1 MAQHTETQKQPQI
14 VVGVDIGTTKI
25 AMIIG
30 FQNNEGKID
39 VLGYGKGDSTGVQHG
54 LIFNI
59 NKTVDG
65 INVAKNTAISRSN
78 QEFESVFAGVAG
90 RHINSMEF
98 KHAITRRNG
107 KAEVIRQK
115 EIDKMVEDLE
125 NISVRPGE
133 KIITVIPQR
142 FVIDGIRE
150 TTEPVGELGELV
162 VGYFQIITGNEHEI
176 KKIILCINNCD
187 LIVED
192 IILEPIASALV
203 CLTQEEKKQGVVLVD
218 IGGGTTDVVIYA
230 DGNPVFTKVI
240 PIGGAI
246 ITKDIANVCQIPED
260 LAEKLKIC
268 YGTCV
273 IEKSNKNN
281 FITIPQFHE
290 GTPKQI
296 SEPFLAEIIYSRVQI
311 DILNQIQK
319 AIAESGFEK
328 RIRAGVVLT
337 GGGSSLR
344 HLKELCN
351 YTLQRNTRIG
361 VPDIGFVNSIPAE
374 LKHPMFATAL
384 GLLKHGIKSIE
395 WKEVEE
401 EGDKKAESGKR
412 KAEGEKQKAE
422 SGKRKAEVKKE
433 VGAMRAMTKSGSENL
448 PATEKTGKNGYEKI
462 WESVKRFLDSLTE
475 KTS

>member
-1 MAQHTETQKQPQI
+1 MAHSTEIYEQPQI
-14 VVGVDIGTTKI
+14 IVGLDIGTTKI
-25 AMIIG
+25 AIITG
-30 FQNNEGKID
+30 FQNSEGKID
-39 VLGYGKGDSTGVQHG
+39 ILGYGKGDSTGVQHG
-54 LIFNI
+54 LIYNI

-65 INVAKNTAISRSN
+65 IKVAKNTAISRSGF
-78 QEFESVFAGVAG
+78 EFDSVYAGVAG

-107 KAEVIRQK
+107 KEEVIKQE

-142 FVIDGIRE
+142 FVIDGSRQ
-150 TTEPVGELGELV
+150 TTEPVGELGELL
-162 VGYFQIITGNEHEI
+162 VGYFQIITGNNFEI
-176 KKIILCINNCD
+176 TKIIRCINDCD
-187 LIVED
+187 LHVND
-192 IILEPIASALV
+192 IILEPIASSLV
-203 CLTQEEKKQGVVLVD
+203 CLTQEEKQQGVVLVD
-218 IGGGTTDVVIYA
+218 IGGGTTDVVIYV

-240 PIGGAI
+240 PIGGSI

-260 LAEKLKIC
+260 LAEKLKVN

-290 GTPKQI
+290 NAPIQI
-296 SEPFLAEIIYSRVQI
+296 SEPYLAEIIYSRVQM

-319 AIAESGFEK
+319 AITESGFEK

-344 HLKELCN
+344 HFKELCH

-361 VPDIGFVNSIPAE
+361 IPDIGFVNSIPVE
-374 LKHPMFATAL
+374 LKHPMFATSL
-384 GLLKHGIKSIE
+384 GLLKHGIQ
-395 WKEVEE
+395 KEDGGLEYEE
-401 EGDKKAESGKR
+401 Q
-412 KAEGEKQKAE
+412 KAEGRRQKADKT
-422 SGKRKAEVKKE
+422 GNKKK
-433 VGAMRAMTKSGSENL
+433 VRTENL
-448 PATEKTGKNGYEKI
+448 SPKKNPNKSSI
-462 WESVKRFLDSLTE
+462 WDSIKDFFDDLTD

>member
-1 MAQHTETQKQPQI
+1 MAHSKEIQEQPQI
-14 VVGVDIGTTKI
+14 VVGLDIGTTKI

-30 FQNNEGKID
+30 FQNSEGKID

-78 QEFESVFAGVAG
+78 QEFDSVFAGVAG

-107 KAEVIRQK
+107 KEEIIRQE

-142 FVIDGIRE
+142 FMIDSMRE
-150 TTEPVGELGELV
+150 TTEPVGELGEVV
-162 VGYFQIITGNEHEI
+162 VGYFQIITGNEFEI
-176 KKIILCINNCD
+176 KKIIRCINDCD
-187 LIVED
+187 LLVND
-192 IILEPIASALV
+192 IILEPIASSLV
-203 CLTQEEKKQGVVLVD
+203 CLTQEEKQQGVVLVD
-218 IGGGTTDVVIYA
+218 IGGGTTDVVIYL

-240 PIGGAI
+240 PIGGSV
-246 ITKDIANVCQIPED
+246 ITRDIANVCQIPED
-260 LAEKLKIC
+260 LAEKLKVS

-290 GTPKQI
+290 GAPKQI

-319 AIAESGFEK
+319 AISESGYDK
-328 RIRAGVVLT
+328 KIRAGVVLT

-344 HLKELCN
+344 HLKELCQ

-361 VPDIGFVNSIPAE
+361 IPDIGFVNSIPSE
-374 LKHPMFATAL
+374 LKHPMFATSL
-384 GLLKHGIKSIE
+384 GLLKHGIRKSE
-395 WKEVEE
+395 CEEVDY
-401 EGDKKAESGKR
+401 EGENEKKRKGEGKKAKTSPSNF
-412 KAEGEKQKAE
+412 EGVPEGRSSLYKEGRSSLNKKDPKKT
-422 SGKRKAEVKKE
+422 SFLDNVKK
-433 VGAMRAMTKSGSENL
+433 
-448 PATEKTGKNGYEKI
+448 
-462 WESVKRFLDSLTE
+462 FLDDLTE

>member
-1 MAQHTETQKQPQI
+1 MALDKKNQEQPQI
-14 VVGVDIGTTKI
+14 VVGLDIGTTKI
-25 AMIIG
+25 ATIIG

-65 INVAKNTAISRSN
+65 INVAKNTAINRSN
-78 QEFESVFAGVAG
+78 QDFDSVYAGVAG

-98 KHAITRRNG
+98 KHVVTRRNG
-107 KAEVIRQK
+107 KEEVIRQE

-142 FVIDGIRE
+142 FVIDSIRE
-150 TTEPVGELGELV
+150 TTDPVGELGELV
-162 VGYFQIITGNEHEI
+162 VGYFQIITGNDFEI
-176 KKIILCINNCD
+176 KKIIRCINACD
-187 LIVED
+187 LLVHD
-192 IILEPIASALV
+192 IILEPIASAMV
-203 CLTQEEKKQGVVLVD
+203 CLTHEEKQQGVVLVD
-218 IGGGTTDVVIYA
+218 IGGGTTDVVIYV

-246 ITKDIANVCQIPED
+246 ITKDVANVCQIPED
-260 LAEKLKIC
+260 LAEKLKVS

-290 GTPKQI
+290 SAPKQI
-296 SEPFLAEIIYSRVQI
+296 SEPFLAEIIYSRVQM
-311 DILNQIQK
+311 DILTQIQK
-319 AIAESGFEK
+319 AITESGYEK

-337 GGGSSLR
+337 GGGAALR
-344 HLKELCN
+344 HLKELCQ

-361 VPDIGFVNSIPAE
+361 IPDIGFVNSIPSE
-374 LKHPMFATAL
+374 LKNPMFATSL
-384 GLLKHGIKSIE
+384 GLLKYGIQSVEQKEMECVEEKVKGRKKVPPVSTGGEKENPDKHSIWKSI
-395 WKEVEE
+395 KE
-401 EGDKKAESGKR
+401 
-412 KAEGEKQKAE
+412 
-422 SGKRKAEVKKE
+422 
-433 VGAMRAMTKSGSENL
+433 
-448 PATEKTGKNGYEKI
+448 
-462 WESVKRFLDSLTE
+462 FLDDLTE

>member
-1 MAQHTETQKQPQI
+1 MVQHKETQEQPQI
-14 VVGVDIGTTKI
+14 VVGLDIGTTKI

-30 FQNNEGKID
+30 FQNSDGKID

-78 QEFESVFAGVAG
+78 QEFDSVYAGVAG

-98 KHAITRRNG
+98 KHTVTRRNG
-107 KAEVIRQK
+107 KEEIIRQE

-150 TTEPVGELGELV
+150 TTEPVGELGELI
-162 VGYFQIITGNEHEI
+162 VGYFQIITGNDFEI
-176 KKIILCINNCD
+176 KKIIRCINDCELTVN
-187 LIVED
+187 D
-192 IILEPIASALV
+192 IILEPIASSLV
-203 CLTQEEKKQGVVLVD
+203 CLTYEEKQQGVVLVD
-218 IGGGTTDVVIYA
+218 IGGGTTDVVIYV

-240 PIGGAI
+240 PIGGSV

-260 LAEKLKIC
+260 LAEKLKIS

-281 FITIPQFHE
+281 FINIPQFHE
-290 GTPKQI
+290 SAPKQI
-296 SEPFLAEIIYSRVQI
+296 SEPFLAEIIYSRVQM

-319 AIAESGFEK
+319 AITESGYDK

-344 HLKELCN
+344 HLKQLCQ

-361 VPDIGFVNSIPAE
+361 IPDIGFVNSIPAE
-374 LKHPMFATAL
+374 LKDPMFATSL
-384 GLLKHGIKSIE
+384 GLLKHGIQSNDLE
-395 WKEVEE
+395 GFEHEE
-401 EGDKKAESGKR
+401 EQ
-412 KAEGEKQKAE
+412 KAEGRKQKAE
-422 SGKRKAEVKKE
+422 SKKD
-433 VGAMRAMTKSGSENL
+433 VGAENL
-448 PATEKTGKNGYEKI
+448 PPKGKGRTKTDGGKKTDSGKNAI
-462 WESVKRFLDSLTE
+462 WDSIKKFLDGLTE

>member
-1 MAQHTETQKQPQI
+1 MATYQEIQEQPQI
-14 VVGVDIGTTKI
+14 VVGLDIGTTKI
-25 AMIIG
+25 ATIIG
-30 FQNNEGKID
+30 FQNSDGKID
-39 VLGYGKGDSTGVQHG
+39 VMGYGKGESTGVQHG

-65 INVAKNTAISRSN
+65 INVSKNTAISRSN
-78 QEFESVFAGVAG
+78 QEFNTVFAGVAG
-90 RHINSMEF
+90 RHINSLEF
-98 KHAITRRNG
+98 KHVVTRRNG
-107 KAEVIRQK
+107 KEEVIRQE

-125 NISVRPGE
+125 NISVNPGE

-142 FVIDGIRE
+142 FVIDNIRE
-150 TTEPVGELGELV
+150 TIDPVGELGELV
-162 VGYFQIITGNEHEI
+162 VGYFQIITGNDFEI
-176 KKIILCINNCD
+176 KKIIRCINECD
-187 LIVED
+187 LAVND

-203 CLTQEEKKQGVVLVD
+203 CLTQEEKQQGVVLVD

-260 LAEKLKIC
+260 LAEKLKVS

-290 GTPKQI
+290 SAPKQI
-296 SEPFLAEIIYSRVQI
+296 SEPFLAEIIYSRVQM

-319 AIAESGFEK
+319 AISESGYEK
-328 RIRAGVVLT
+328 KIRTGIVLT

-344 HLKELCN
+344 HLKDLCH
-351 YTLQRNTRIG
+351 YALGRNTRIG
-361 VPDIGFVNSIPAE
+361 IPDIGFVNSIPTE
-374 LKHPMFATAL
+374 LKDPMFATAL
-384 GLLKHGIKSIE
+384 GLLKYGIQVGEEKPKGLE
-395 WKEVEE
+395 QKGERRKGEE
-401 EGDKKAESGKR
+401 EKR
-412 KAEGEKQKAE
+412 KKGEGEK
-422 SGKRKAEVKKE
+422 GKRGEKEKDRKIEKVKKA
-433 VGAMRAMTKSGSENL
+433 GTDNS
-448 PATEKTGKNGYEKI
+448 I
-462 WESVKRFLDSLTE
+462 WESIKNFLDDLTE

>member
-1 MAQHTETQKQPQI
+1 MAHHKEIQEQPQI
-14 VVGVDIGTTKI
+14 VVGLDIGTTKI

-30 FQNNEGKID
+30 FQNSDGKID

-78 QEFESVFAGVAG
+78 QEFDSVYAGVAG

-98 KHAITRRNG
+98 KHVVTRRNG
-107 KAEVIRQK
+107 KEEVIRQE

-142 FVIDGIRE
+142 FVIDSIRE

-162 VGYFQIITGNEHEI
+162 VGYFQIITGNDFEI
-176 KKIILCINNCD
+176 KKIIRCINDCELTVN
-187 LIVED
+187 D
-192 IILEPIASALV
+192 IILEPIASSLV
-203 CLTQEEKKQGVVLVD
+203 CLTQEEKQQGVVLVD
-218 IGGGTTDVVIYA
+218 IGGGTTDVVIYME
-230 DGNPVFTKVI
+230 GNPVFTKVI
-240 PIGGAI
+240 PIGGSV

-260 LAEKLKIC
+260 LAEKLKIN

-290 GTPKQI
+290 SAPKQI
-296 SEPFLAEIIYSRVQI
+296 SEPFLAEIIYSRVQM

-319 AIAESGFEK
+319 VIAESGYDK

-344 HLKELCN
+344 HLKQLCQ

-361 VPDIGFVNSIPAE
+361 IPDIGFVNSIPAE
-374 LKHPMFATAL
+374 LKDPMFATSL
-384 GLLKHGIKSIE
+384 GLLKHGVQSNEI
-395 WKEVEE
+395 VEFGYDE
-401 EGDKKAESGKR
+401 ESKP
-412 KAEGEKQKAE
+412 EGRKQKAE
-422 SGKRKAEVKKE
+422 SKKN
-433 VGAMRAMTKSGSENL
+433 VGAENL
-448 PATEKTGKNGYEKI
+448 PPTEKRKQKDKKKEFDKNSI
-462 WESVKRFLDSLTE
+462 WDSIKKFLDDLTE

>member
-1 MAQHTETQKQPQI
+1 MTHNKEIQEQPQI
-14 VVGVDIGTTKI
+14 IVGLDIGTTKI
-25 AMIIG
+25 AVLIG

-65 INVAKNTAISRSN
+65 INVAKNTASSRFN
-78 QEFESVFAGVAG
+78 QEFDSVYAGVAG

-107 KAEVIRQK
+107 KEEVIRQE
-115 EIDKMVEDLE
+115 EIDKIIDDLE
-125 NISVRPGE
+125 NISVSPGE

-142 FVIDGIRE
+142 FVIDSKRE
-150 TTEPVGELGELV
+150 TNDPVGELGEVLI
-162 VGYFQIITGNEHEI
+162 GYFQIITGNDFEI
-176 KKIILCINNCD
+176 RKIIRCINDCD
-187 LIVED
+187 LRVND
-192 IILEPIASALV
+192 IILEPIASSLV
-203 CLTQEEKKQGVVLVD
+203 CLTHEEKQQGVVLVD
-218 IGGGTTDVVIYA
+218 IGGGTTDIVIYV

-240 PIGGAI
+240 PIGGAV

-260 LAEKLKIC
+260 LAEKLKVS

-290 GTPKQI
+290 SAPKQI
-296 SEPFLAEIIYSRVQI
+296 SEPFLAEIIYSRVQM

-319 AIAESGFEK
+319 AIAESGYEK
-328 RIRAGVVLT
+328 KIHAGVVLT
-337 GGGSSLR
+337 GGGSMLR
-344 HLKELCN
+344 HLKELCQ

-361 VPDIGFVNSIPAE
+361 IPDIGIVHSIPSE
-374 LKHPMFATAL
+374 LKNPMYATAL
-384 GLLKHGIKSIE
+384 GLLKYGIQVNNNQKVD
-395 WKEVEE
+395 KEEVRRQKTEVRSKKG
-401 EGDKKAESGKR
+401 EG
-412 KAEGEKQKAE
+412 
-422 SGKRKAEVKKE
+422 KKE
-433 VGAMRAMTKSGSENL
+433 KGEREKG
-448 PATEKTGKNGYEKI
+448 EKTGEKEPLFPKGTLSSKNSM
-462 WESVKRFLDSLTE
+462 WETIKKWLDDLIS

>member
-1 MAQHTETQKQPQI
+1 MALRKEIKEQINI
-14 VVGVDIGTTKI
+14 VVGLDIGTTKI
-25 AMIIG
+25 AAIIG
-30 FQNNEGKID
+30 FLNSEGKID
-39 VLGYGKGDSTGVQHG
+39 VMGYGKGESTGVQHG

-78 QEFESVFAGVAG
+78 QEFDSVFAGVAG
-90 RHINSMEF
+90 RHINSLEF
-98 KHAITRRNG
+98 KHVVTRRNG
-107 KAEVIRQK
+107 KEEVIRQE

-142 FVIDGIRE
+142 FVIDSIRE

-162 VGYFQIITGNEHEI
+162 VGYFQIITGNDFEI
-176 KKIILCINNCD
+176 KKIIRCINECE
-187 LIVED
+187 LTVTD
-192 IILEPIASALV
+192 IILEPIASAMV
-203 CLTQEEKKQGVVLVD
+203 CLTQEEKQQGVVLVD
-218 IGGGTTDVVIYA
+218 IGGGTTDVVIYL

-240 PIGGAI
+240 PIGGAV

-260 LAEKLKIC
+260 LAEKLKVS

-290 GTPKQI
+290 SAPKQI
-296 SEPFLAEIIYSRVQI
+296 SEPFLAEIIYSRVQM

-319 AIAESGFEK
+319 AITESGYEK
-328 RIRAGVVLT
+328 RIRTGVVLT

-344 HLKELCN
+344 HLKELCQ

-361 VPDIGFVNSIPAE
+361 VPEIGFVNSIPSE
-374 LKHPMFATAL
+374 LKQPMFATSL
-384 GLLKHGIKSIE
+384 GLLKHGILSSL
-395 WKEVEE
+395 EVEPKD
-401 EGDKKAESGKR
+401 GKAEKPKSGK
-412 KAEGEKQKAE
+412 A
-422 SGKRKAEVKKE
+422 KE
-433 VGAMRAMTKSGSENL
+433 PKNTPLISKGNL
-448 PATEKTGKNGYEKI
+448 SSRQIDKPKDIGKNTKNKTFL
-462 WESVKRFLDSLTE
+462 ESVKKFLDDLTE
-475 KTS
+475 TTS

>member
-1 MAQHTETQKQPQI
+1 MAHSKEIQEQPQI
-14 VVGVDIGTTKI
+14 VVGLDIGTTKI

-30 FQNNEGKID
+30 FQNSEGKID
-39 VLGYGKGDSTGVQHG
+39 VMGYGKGDSTGVQHG

-78 QEFESVFAGVAG
+78 QEIDSVYAGVAG

-98 KHAITRRNG
+98 KHVVTRRNG
-107 KAEVIRQK
+107 KEEVIRQE

-150 TTEPVGELGELV
+150 TTEPVGELGEMV
-162 VGYFQIITGNEHEI
+162 VGYFQIITGNEFEI
-176 KKIILCINNCD
+176 KKIIRCINDCD
-187 LIVED
+187 LLVDD

-203 CLTQEEKKQGVVLVD
+203 CLTQEEKQQGVVLVD
-218 IGGGTTDVVIYA
+218 IGGGTTDVVIYV

-240 PIGGAI
+240 PIGGSI

-260 LAEKLKIC
+260 LAEKLKIS

-290 GTPKQI
+290 TAPKQI
-296 SEPFLAEIIYSRVQI
+296 SEPFLAEIIYSRVQM

-319 AIAESGFEK
+319 AIAESGYEK
-328 RIRAGVVLT
+328 KIRTGVVLT

-344 HLKELCN
+344 HLKELCQ

-361 VPDIGFVNSIPAE
+361 IPDIGFVNSIPAE
-374 LKHPMFATAL
+374 LKHPMFATSL
-384 GLLKHGIKSIE
+384 GLLKHGVQINE
-395 WKEVEE
+395 YETFDDEE
-401 EGDKKAESGKR
+401 ENKAESR
-412 KAEGEKQKAE
+412 KQKAE
-422 SGKRKAEVKKE
+422 SKKD
-433 VGAMRAMTKSGSENL
+433 VGTLHAVS
-448 PATEKTGKNGYEKI
+448 KTGKKDVGTENLSPKGSKKKNIPKNSI
-462 WESVKRFLDSLTE
+462 WESVKKFLDDVTE

>member
-1 MAQHTETQKQPQI
+1 MAHSKEIQEQPKII
-14 VVGVDIGTTKI
+14 VGLDIGTTKI
-25 AMIIG
+25 AIIIG

-54 LIFNI
+54 LIYNI
-59 NKTVDG
+59 NRTVDG
-65 INVAKNTAISRSN
+65 INIAKNTAISRSGL
-78 QEFESVFAGVAG
+78 EFDSVYAGVAG

-107 KAEVIRQK
+107 NEDVICQD

-142 FVIDGIRE
+142 FVIDNKRE
-150 TTEPVGELGELV
+150 TTDPVGELGELV
-162 VGYFQIITGNEHEI
+162 VGYFQIITGNDFEI
-176 KKIILCINNCD
+176 KKIIRCINDCD
-187 LIVED
+187 LEVND
-192 IILEPIASALV
+192 IILEPIASAMV
-203 CLTQEEKKQGVVLVD
+203 CLTQEEKQQGVVLVD

-230 DGNPVFTKVI
+230 EGNPVFTKVI

-260 LAEKLKIC
+260 LAEKLKVS

-273 IEKSNKNN
+273 IERSNKNN

-290 GTPKQI
+290 SAPKQI
-296 SEPFLAEIIYSRVQI
+296 SEPYLAEIIYSRVQM
-311 DILNQIQK
+311 DILTQIQK
-319 AIAESGFEK
+319 VITESGYEK
-328 RIRAGVVLT
+328 KIRAGVVLT

-344 HLKELCN
+344 HLKELCH

-361 VPDIGFVNSIPAE
+361 IPDIGFVNSIPAE
-374 LKHPMFATAL
+374 LKHPMFSTSL
-384 GLLKHGIKSIE
+384 GLLKNGIQSSTP
-395 WKEVEE
+395 KEVECE
-401 EGDKKAESGKR
+401 DDRGERR
-412 KAEGEKQKAE
+412 KEKGEKEKGE
-422 SGKRKAEVKKE
+422 RRKDKDKDKDKTIRTTGNGNGSKNSIIEELKKFFD
-433 VGAMRAMTKSGSENL
+433 GL
-448 PATEKTGKNGYEKI
+448 I
-462 WESVKRFLDSLTE
+462 D

>member
-1 MAQHTETQKQPQI
+1 MTPNKEIQKQPQI
-14 VVGVDIGTTKI
+14 VVGLDIGTTKI
-25 AMIIG
+25 AMLIG
-30 FQNNEGKID
+30 FQNSEGKID

-65 INVAKNTAISRSN
+65 INVAKNTAMSRSN
-78 QEFESVFAGVAG
+78 QEINSVYAGVAG

-107 KAEVIRQK
+107 KQEVIRQE

-125 NISVRPGE
+125 NISVKPGE

-142 FVIDGIRE
+142 FVIDSVRE
-150 TTEPVGELGELV
+150 TIDPVGELGELV

-187 LIVED
+187 LLVED

-203 CLTQEEKKQGVVLVD
+203 CLTQEEKQQGVVLVD

-240 PIGGAI
+240 PIGGSI

-260 LAEKLKIC
+260 LAEKLKIS

-290 GTPKQI
+290 SAPKQI

-319 AIAESGFEK
+319 AIAESGYDK
-328 RIRAGVVLT
+328 RILAGVVLT

-344 HLKELCN
+344 HLKELCQ

-361 VPDIGFVNSIPAE
+361 IPDIGFVNSIPSE
-374 LKHPMFATAL
+374 LKHPMFATSL
-384 GLLKHGIKSIE
+384 GLLKHGVKSIE
-395 WKEVEE
+395 WEAIDYEKENKR
-401 EGDKKAESGKR
+401 EGR
-412 KAEGEKQKAE
+412 KQKAE
-422 SGKRKAEVKKE
+422 SKPSRNDSSGRPKKKE
-433 VGAMRAMTKSGSENL
+433 HD
-448 PATEKTGKNGYEKI
+448 KNPI
-462 WESVKRFLDSLTE
+462 WESVKRFLDDLTE

>member
-1 MAQHTETQKQPQI
+1 MTHHKEIQEQPQI
-14 VVGVDIGTTKI
+14 IVGLDIGTTKI
-25 AMIIG
+25 AMLIG

-78 QEFESVFAGVAG
+78 QEIASVYAGVAG

-107 KAEVIRQK
+107 KEEVIRQE
-115 EIDKMVEDLE
+115 EIGKMVEDLE

-133 KIITVIPQR
+133 KVITVIPQR
-142 FVIDGIRE
+142 FVIDNIRE
-150 TTEPVGELGELV
+150 TIEPVGELGELL
-162 VGYFQIITGNEHEI
+162 VGYFQIITGNEFEI
-176 KKIILCINNCD
+176 KKIIRCINDCD
-187 LIVED
+187 LLVND

-203 CLTQEEKKQGVVLVD
+203 CLTHEEKQQGVVLVD
-218 IGGGTTDVVIYA
+218 IGGGTTDVVIYM

-240 PIGGAI
+240 PIGGSV

-260 LAEKLKIC
+260 LAEKLKMS

-290 GTPKQI
+290 SAPKQI
-296 SEPFLAEIIYSRVQI
+296 SEPFLAEIIYSRVQM

-319 AIAESGFEK
+319 TISESGYDK
-328 RIRAGVVLT
+328 KIRAGVVLT

-344 HLKELCN
+344 HLKELCQ

-361 VPDIGFVNSIPAE
+361 IPDIGFVNSIPSE
-374 LKHPMFATAL
+374 LKHPMFATSL
-384 GLLKHGIKSIE
+384 GLLKHGIQVSGLEIDE
-395 WKEVEE
+395 CDEE
-401 EGDKKAESGKR
+401 KKKDKKAKIPKVPKPSPLT
-412 KAEGEKQKAE
+412 
-422 SGKRKAEVKKE
+422 SPPPP
-433 VGAMRAMTKSGSENL
+433 TDSIW
-448 PATEKTGKNGYEKI
+448 EKI
-462 WESVKRFLDSLTE
+462 KKFLDNLTE